1 MDARYGITWPF
12 MDMTVDSFTQYE
24 PHIVLST
31 TYTPG
36 SWEICQW
43 IQSATKGQEENTLRF
58 IDVLSTLFCNHGC
71 KKSLPGSPV
80 HDFPGKNTGVVYHF
94 FFQRVFSTQIW
105 THVSCLAGRFF
116 TTEPSGKHFHV
127 MVSSNK
133 YITEKCIYMIISL
146 KNAIIWIN
154 WTKKK
159 DWFNL

>member
-1 MDARYGITWPF
+1 

-43 IQSATKGQEENTLRF
+43 IQSATKGQEENTLR
-58 IDVLSTLFCNHGC
+58 IIGVLSTLFATMDCC
-71 KKSLPGSPV
+71 LPGSSV
-80 HDFPGKNTGVVYHF
+80 HDFPGRNTEVFYHF
-94 FFQRVFSTQIW
+94 FFQRIFSIQIW
-105 THVSCLAGRFF
+105 THISCLAGGFF
-116 TTEPSGKHFHV
+116 TTEPSGKHFQV

-154 WTKKK
+154 WAKQM